1 MTQERLARP
10 WFPDAEPLVG
20 SRRSRWVEI
29 ACVLLVSLGASAIWS
44 IIQIADLATRPEPIG
59 DQVVALNPTRSDRP
73 WLDLAYQLTGHLLDL
88 VPVVLVCWLLWR
100 ARRPHLAR
108 LGITFD
114 RPARDAGW
122 GAVLLLVIGIPGLAI
137 FVAGRALG
145 LTAALAPSPLD
156 AQWFTIPVLLVAAFR
171 AGVTEEVIV
180 VGYLFERLRS
190 LGWGRYRI
198 IIAAALLR
206 ATYHLYQGVGGFI
219 SNLLLGLLFGWLYSR
234 YGRLLPLVIAHIL
247 IDVVAFVGYPL
258 AAGAWPALF
267 GLDG

>member
-1 MTQERLARP
+1 MTGLAPART
-10 WFPDAEPLVG
+10 WFPEIEPRTV
-20 SRRSRWVEI
+20 SRRSRWVEV
-29 ACVLLVSLGASAIWS
+29 ACVLLVSLGASAIYS

-59 DQVVALNPTRSDRP
+59 EQVVALNPQRSERA

-100 ARRPHLAR
+100 SRRPHLSR
-108 LGITFD
+108 LGIAFD
-114 RPARDAGW
+114 RPARDLGW

-137 FVAGRALG
+137 FAAGRALG

-156 AQWFTIPVLLVAAFR
+156 AQWFTVPILLIAAFR
-171 AGVTEEVIV
+171 AGVTEEFIV

-190 LGWGRYRI
+190 LGWGRYQI
-198 IIAAALLR
+198 IVGAAVLR
-206 ATYHLYQGVGGFI
+206 ATYHLYQGVGGFL
-219 SNLLLGLLFGWLYSR
+219 SNLLLGLLFGWLYTR

-247 IDVVAFVGYPL
+247 IDVVAFVGYPI